1 MEPTQNEFMKL
12 LADYQAIIHKVNL
25 LYFKSAADQ
34 QDNFQEVVY
43 QLWKSFPTVKNKE
56 KPASWIYAV
65 AINTSISKIRKD
77 SKIAFYGSIADL
89 ADRMENEPEPENANY
104 QKLLSALQGLSE
116 VDKSIM
122 LLYMEDY
129 SYEEIAA
136 IIGISVSNVG
146 TKIHRL
152 KSQLQK
158 QLKGEDNGR

>member
-1 MEPTQNEFMKL
+1 M
-12 LADYQAIIHKVNL
+12 
-25 LYFKSAADQ
+25 
-34 QDNFQEVVY
+34 VY
-43 QLWKSFPTVKNKE
+43 QLWKSYPAVKNKE

-77 SKIAFYGSIADL
+77 SKIAFYSSVADL
-89 ADRMENEPEPENANY
+89 ADRMENEPEPENGNY
-104 QKLLSALQGLSE
+104 QKLLSALQGLQE

-136 IIGISVSNVG
+136 IIGIGVSNVG

-152 KSQLQK
+152 KNQLQK
-158 QLKGEDNGR
+158 QLKGE